1 MHNQMMKNFGDPF
14 KNDPFFQDSGFG
26 RGDSMFGQMD
36 KMMNQMRA
44 DMARGMGDLDGGSL
58 G

>member
-1 MHNQMMKNFGDPF
+1 MMKNFGDPF